1 MSGINEIAF
10 TMQARLFWA
19 SRSIF
24 ASVYAGFGRFRSLLL
39 GCAEDQDSIG
49 STGDRV
55 GEGEGLPE
63 AAGGLRGELD
73 GEGAGLIA
81 GGAGGTA
88 GQNEAAV
95 GLKRDGDGITNR
107 VLILVRHGEGLGRA
121 GGADRLGG
129 EHDGDGWWTGN

>member
-55 GEGEGLPE
+55 GEGVPE
-63 AAGGLRGELD
+63 AAGGQRGELD

-88 GQNEAAV
+88 GQNEVAV
-95 GLKRDGDGITNR
+95 ALKRDGDGITNR
-107 VLILVRHGEGLGRA
+107 
-121 GGADRLGG
+121 
-129 EHDGDGWWTGN
+129 